1 MKMVYSLIA
10 RLNLVTNIIIY
21 SRLNALVTVH
31 QLSEDIPLNWLDTPF
46 ELPLPRS
53 DPNLPPSGPNL
64 GFVIIPS
71 DVILNGEDNIPSEDF
86 SFTTYRLQ
94 SDLSIVGD
102 VYGTQDC
109 DVRSFAMKPFVK
121 NTEILSPRLTTTDAE
136 FESERE
142 WTPFQSNWK
151 LNFSLVAEEVLP
163 GQVPT
168 FATDRRTRHR
178 LRNEI
183 TAEASQGQ
191 GLFDTMYAPYS
202 NTCLTLG

>member
-1 MKMVYSLIA
+1 MVYSLVA
-10 RLNLVTNIIIY
+10 KLNLVTNIIIY
-21 SRLNALVTVH
+21 SRLNALITVH

-46 ELPLPRS
+46 ELPLPRN
-53 DPNLPPSGPNL
+53 DPNGHASGPNL

-71 DVILNGEDNIPSEDF
+71 DIVLNGEDYIPPEGI

-102 VYGTQDC
+102 MYGTQGGE
-109 DVRSFAMKPFVK
+109 VRSFTMKPFVK

-136 FESERE
+136 FESEEE

-151 LNFSLVAEEVLP
+151 LNFSLVATEMLSNQEP
-163 GQVPT
+163 IS
-168 FATDRRTRHR
+168 AADRRTRHR

-183 TAEASQGQ
+183 IAEAIQGQ
-191 GLFDTMYAPYS
+191 VRFDTMYSP
-202 NTCLTLG
+202 L

>member
-1 MKMVYSLIA
+1 M
-10 RLNLVTNIIIY
+10 
-21 SRLNALVTVH
+21 NALVTVH
-31 QLSEDIPLNWLDTPF
+31 QLSEDIPFNWLDTPF

-71 DVILNGEDNIPSEDF
+71 DIVLNGEDNIPSEGI

-102 VYGTQDC
+102 MYGTQDGE
-109 DVRSFAMKPFVK
+109 VRSFTMKPFVK

-136 FESERE
+136 FESEEE

-151 LNFSLVAEEVLP
+151 LNFSLVAKEVLSSQEP
-163 GQVPT
+163 SST
-168 FATDRRTRHR
+168 ADRRTRHR

-183 TAEASQGQ
+183 IAEASQGQ
-191 GLFDTMYAPYS
+191 GRFDTMYAPS
-202 NTCLTLG
+202 PVKLA